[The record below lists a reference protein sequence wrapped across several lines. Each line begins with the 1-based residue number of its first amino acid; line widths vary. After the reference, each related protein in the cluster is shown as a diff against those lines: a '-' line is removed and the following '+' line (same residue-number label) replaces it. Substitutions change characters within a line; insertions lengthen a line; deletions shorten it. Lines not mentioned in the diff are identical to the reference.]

1 MFTVTKYLNPKRSF
15 QAQIF
20 PHRPKTK
27 ALGVAGF
34 IGCFAGFVATD
45 STELCGNLTKLRG
58 FPWFLAMSQKLIE
71 RLSKNREKKIT
82 KSQG

>member
-1 MFTVTKYLNPKRSF
+1 MFTVTKYLNPKGVIPSTN
-15 QAQIF
+15 F
-20 PHRPKTK
+20 PP

-58 FPWFLAMSQKLIE
+58 FPWFLASQKLIE
-71 RLSKNREKKIT
+71 RPSKNREKKIT